1 MKGLFKMAT
10 KQEEAYKL
18 SRELINNN
26 DKIGLIKEK
35 IKVDKENIKAYEERN
50 VVVMGE
56 LRVHTEDDNIN
67 TDTY

>member
-1 MKGLFKMAT
+1 MAT